1 LTSAGIRPNL
11 LPLQAQRLTKRE
23 PIVRDLGL
31 DPETAL
37 KLIQV
42 LLRGA
47 TYFFAGFALL
57 GFSAYVVFLCW
68 QIFASQPRAKVRF
81 TKVLEPMGG
90 ASVVEQNHDVLPADT
105 PMPAKEATVTR
116 VEVLFEG

>member
-1 LTSAGIRPNL
+1 VG
-11 LPLQAQRLTKRE
+11 
-23 PIVRDLGL
+23 DLGL

-47 TYFFAGFALL
+47 AYFFAGFALL
-57 GFSAYVVFLCW
+57 GLSAYVVFLCW
-68 QIFASQPRAKVRF
+68 EIFASRPRAKVRF
-81 TKVLEPMGG
+81 TKVLEPMRC
-90 ASVVEQNHDVLPADT
+90 ASVVEQNRDLLPADA
-105 PMPAKEATVTR
+105 PMPVKEATVTR

>member
-1 LTSAGIRPNL
+1 MG
-11 LPLQAQRLTKRE
+11 
-23 PIVRDLGL
+23 DLGL

-47 TYFFAGFALL
+47 AYFFEGFALL
-57 GFSAYVVFLCW
+57 GLSAYVVFLCW
-68 QIFASQPRAKVRF
+68 ELFASQPRAKVRF
-81 TKVLEPMGG
+81 TKVQPMGC
-90 ASVVEQNHDVLPADT
+90 AFVVEQNHDLLPADT
-105 PMPAKEATVTR
+105 PMQVKETTVNR

>member
-1 LTSAGIRPNL
+1 MG
-11 LPLQAQRLTKRE
+11 
-23 PIVRDLGL
+23 DLGL

-57 GFSAYVVFLCW
+57 GLSAYVVFLCW
-68 QIFASQPRAKVRF
+68 GIFAPQPRAKVRF
-81 TKVLEPMGG
+81 TKVLEPMGC
-90 ASVVEQNHDVLPADT
+90 ASVVEQNHDLLSADT
-105 PMPAKEATVTR
+105 PMLVKEPTVTR
-116 VEVLFEG
+116 VEALCEG

>member
-1 LTSAGIRPNL
+1 MG
-11 LPLQAQRLTKRE
+11 
-23 PIVRDLGL
+23 DLGL

-47 TYFFAGFALL
+47 AYFFAGFALL
-57 GFSAYVVFLCW
+57 GLSAYVVFLCW
-68 QIFASQPRAKVRF
+68 EIFASRPRAKVRF
-81 TKVLEPMGG
+81 TKVLEPMRC
-90 ASVVEQNHDVLPADT
+90 ASVVEQNRDLLPADA
-105 PMPAKEATVTR
+105 PMPVKEATVTR